1 MELDEATVARIAHE
15 FAKLELGDP
24 RRTRRV
30 VEFVT
35 AMARHPQQS
44 LPSALETE
52 AALEGAYRLLNNEN
66 VDLDDLLSE
75 HRDRTVDRARAAGE
89 VLVLHDTTTCSFEHA
104 DPREIGYLPTGK
116 AGLFAHVSLVVDAQR
131 HRRPLGVLH
140 VEPYWRAQKSGRGSR
155 ERHIG
160 GKEAASWSNRES
172 ERWARGVQ
180 ECHEQLD
187 DCAAVHVMDR
197 EGDKY
202 ELLAHMRDHGQRF
215 VVRLRGDRRLT
226 AEHDSQSL
234 LDVLHGQPVVLK
246 REVQVSRRK
255 APTAPRSRRLSPERP
270 AREATL
276 SVTSAAVALRRP
288 NSLPLDLVPELAVNV
303 VHVRET
309 DPPPDQDPIDWT
321 LLTSEPI
328 DAVEDI
334 QRVIDIYRYRWL
346 IEELFKA
353 LKTGCLYERRLFES
367 RHALLNLLATSLPI
381 ACELLWMRARVGDD
395 PHAPASDIVSDE
407 QLEILRQRSSRPL
420 PHNPTANQV
429 LLAIAS
435 IGGHLKRNGPPG
447 WLVLHRGYQ
456 RFLDY
461 EAGWVARGRKRLPSK
476 SRNL

>member
-1 MELDEATVARIAHE
+1 MELDEATVARIGRE
-15 FAKLELGDP
+15 FVGLDLGDP
-24 RRTRRV
+24 RRARRV
-30 VEFVT
+30 VELVT

-66 VDLDDLLSE
+66 VDFDDLLSE
-75 HRDRTVDRARAAGE
+75 HRDRTVDRARLAGE
-89 VLVLHDTTTCSFEHA
+89 VLVLHDTTTCSFDHA

-116 AGLFAHVSLVVDAQR
+116 AGLFAHVSLVVDARR

-155 ERHIG
+155 KRHIG
-160 GKEAASWSNRES
+160 GKEAASWSGRES
-172 ERWARGVQ
+172 ERWVRGVQ

-187 DCAAVHVMDR
+187 GCPAIHVMDR

-202 ELLAHMRDHGQRF
+202 ELFAHLREHEQRF

-226 AEHDSQSL
+226 EEHDSRLL
-234 LDVLHGQPVVLK
+234 LDVLHSQPDIVK
-246 REVQVSRRK
+246 HEVHVSRRK
-255 APTAPRSRRLSPERP
+255 APTAPRSRLQRPERP
-270 AREATL
+270 ARMATL
-276 SVTSAAVALRRP
+276 SVTSAAVTLRRP
-288 NSLPLDLVPELAVNV
+288 NNLPLTCTPQLEVNV
-303 VHVRET
+303 VCVRET
-309 DPPPDQDPIDWT
+309 EPPPDQDAIDWT

-328 DAVEDI
+328 DTIEDV

-353 LKTGCLYERRLFES
+353 LKTGCMYERRLFES
-367 RHALLNLLATSLPI
+367 RHALLNLLATSLPL
-381 ACELLWMRARVGDD
+381 AVELLWMRARAEDD
-395 PHAPASDIVSDE
+395 ANAPASDIVSE
-407 QLEILRQRSSRPL
+407 QQLEILRHRSSRPL

-435 IGGHLKRNGPPG
+435 LGGHLKRNGPPG
-447 WLVLHRGYQ
+447 WLVLNRGYQ

-461 EAGWVARGRKRLPSK
+461 EAGWVARGTKRVPSRKR
-476 SRNL
+476 NL